1 MFLGKNLVSL
11 RRKIRIKYFALL
23 QKLNF
28 KSLFSVGEGFWM
40 KMILDDFKIKVDIL
54 IQLYY
59 NNTSNVNINLI

>member
-1 MFLGKNLVSL
+1 
-11 RRKIRIKYFALL
+11 
-23 QKLNF
+23 
-28 KSLFSVGEGFWM
+28 M